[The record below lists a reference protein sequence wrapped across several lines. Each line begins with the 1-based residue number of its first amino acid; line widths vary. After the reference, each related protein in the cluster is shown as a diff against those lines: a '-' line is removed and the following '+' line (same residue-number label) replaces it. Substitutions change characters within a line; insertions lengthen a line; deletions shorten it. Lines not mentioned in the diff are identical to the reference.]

1 MGKLTGKIALIT
13 GGSEGIGFST
23 AQEFINEGAF
33 VFITGRRKPQLEQAV
48 AKLGASS
55 FGIQADAGKLPELD
69 RTYAEIKRIKG
80 KLDIVFANAGIYGEM
95 PHDKVTEE
103 FYDACVDINA
113 KGVYF
118 TIQKALPLMDK
129 NGSIIL
135 NGSVVG
141 SRGFPGMSIYA
152 ATKATVRS
160 FARTFTAELK
170 GTGPRVNVLSP
181 RPILTPGSAA
191 LFGEAKRGRSSLP
204 AWFHLAVS
212 AIPGRSAESPCS
224 LRRRTR
230 VTWQARSYSWTV
242 VLELFNFYGALSEH
256 DGERF
261 AKPLYGQKLYRGFE
275 SPPLRQN
282 F

>member
-13 GGSEGIGFST
+13 GGSEGIGFGT

-33 VFITGRRKPQLEQAV
+33 VFITGRRKPQLEEAV
-48 AKLGASS
+48 TRLGENS

-69 RTYAEIKRIKG
+69 RMYAEIKRIKG
-80 KLDIVFANAGIYGEM
+80 KLDIVFANAGIYDQS

-141 SRGFPGMSIYA
+141 SSGFPGMSVYA
-152 ATKATVRS
+152 STKATVRS

-181 RPILTPGSAA
+181 GPILTPGSTA
-191 LFGEAKRGRSSLP
+191 LFG
-204 AWFHLAVS
+204 
-212 AIPGRSAESPCS
+212 
-224 LRRRTR
+224 
-230 VTWQARSYSWTV
+230 
-242 VLELFNFYGALSEH
+242 SE
-256 DGERF
+256 E
-261 AKPLYGQKLYRGFE
+261 GQKLIA
-275 SPPLRQN
+275 SMVPLGRVGDPREIGRVAV
-282 F
+282 FLASEDSSYVAGVELFVDGGAGAV